1 MRPPT
6 TRCRFGDVVIV
17 PFSFSDQRG
26 RKRRPAVVVSSDA
39 YNADRADVIIMAVTS
54 RLPSEAKVGD
64 SMIEDWSAGDLL
76 SPSAGKPVM
85 TTTEQT
91 LVLHALGRGQ
101 SGNRI
106 QCERRG
112 GRAPCGAA
120 RGLEVH
126 GSKGDRNKNVARQP
140 ATKSSA
146 PCRSNCN
153 TQTVDN

>member
-1 MRPPT
+1 MDEQALVGAGGRE
-6 TRCRFGDVVIV
+6 GMANIIHLELLVKVDLIV
-17 PFSFSDQRG
+17 PKDTPN
-26 RKRRPAVVVSSDA
+26 RREEFRRRRSAELDG
-39 YNADRADVIIMAVTS
+39 VTIWFVA
-54 RLPSEAKVGD
+54 P
-64 SMIEDWSAGDLL
+64 ED
-76 SPSAGKPVM
+76 
-85 TTTEQT
+85 
-91 LVLHALGRGQ
+91 LVLSGRRSPRCASSARVGTDSS
-101 SGNRI
+101 SGRTRARI